1 MKYNIAL
8 GGTVALTLFI
18 GLPLFAANS
27 TSSLWGMRGE
37 RWTPQ
42 SGLPYCA
49 LAGYGMGKKAIP
61 TLPVTANVKDFGA
74 KGDGTTDDS
83 AAFNKAIAETTYG
96 AILIPEG
103 RYVITN
109 FVTINKP
116 NIVLRGKDEKS
127 VLCFPIPLDSVKPN
141 WGATTTGQRTSNY
154 SWGGGFFQIIGNS
167 KQVKNVPVIAPAKR
181 GDHSIRAQPGTSFAP
196 GDWIEIQ
203 AKDDSEKSLL
213 NWIYNGTPGN
223 LSQIKSLTARQ
234 PARVL
239 AMTNLQ
245 DVAWLKLDRPLRFD
259 LTEAWSPTVA
269 TLSPSVTNSG
279 IENLRFEFPAVQWNG
294 EFSELGYNAIA
305 MSGAFD
311 CWIRNVQLHNAEGGL
326 FISGYHNTITNVV
339 LTNDKPLFTKNK
351 YLTTKGCQGHH
362 GISVGGSDNLITGF
376 DFRMSY
382 VHDMTVSVGASG
394 NVFEAGRGDDIAFDH
409 HKRAPFANVFTA
421 IDCGEGNRI
430 WRCGGGANLGLHSA
444 GWETFWNLRGLA
456 ALPPPPKNWGPSTLN
471 IIGVTRTPSEAYH
484 VEIVKPGQTL
494 YPPNIYRAQKALFN
508 K

>member
-1 MKYNIAL
+1 
-8 GGTVALTLFI
+8 
-18 GLPLFAANS
+18 
-27 TSSLWGMRGE
+27 
-37 RWTPQ
+37 
-42 SGLPYCA
+42 
-49 LAGYGMGKKAIP
+49 MGKKAIP

-74 KGDGTTDDS
+74 KGDGATDDS
-83 AAFNKAIAETTYG
+83 AAFNRAIAATTYG

-127 VLCFPIPLDSVKPN
+127 ILYFPIPLDSVKPN

-154 SWGGGFFQIIGNS
+154 SWGGGFFQIIGNP
-167 KQVKNVPVIAPAKR
+167 KQGRSMPIIAPAKR
-181 GDHSIRAQPGTSFAP
+181 GDYSIRAKPGMSLGK

-203 AKDDSEKSLL
+203 AKDDAGKSLL

-234 PARVL
+234 PARILSV
-239 AMTNLQ
+239 TNQ
-245 DVAWLKLDRPLRFD
+245 PDGVVFTLDRPLRFN
-259 LTEAWSPTVA
+259 LEETWSPTVA
-269 TLSPSVTNSG
+269 SLSHSVTNSG
-279 IENLRFEFPAVQWNG
+279 IENLRFEFPAVQWKG

-305 MSGAFD
+305 ISGAFD
-311 CWIRNVQLHNAEGGL
+311 CWIRNVQLHNAEGG
-326 FISGYHNTITNVV
+326 FFVHGYHNTITNTVF
-339 LTNDKPLFTKNK
+339 THNKPPYGKNK

-362 GISVGGSDNLITGF
+362 GMYIGGSENLITGF

-382 VHDMTVSVGASG
+382 VHDLSVSVSSSG
-394 NVFEAGRGDDIAFDH
+394 NVFEAGYGADLALDH
-409 HKRAPFANVFTA
+409 HKRAPFANVFTD

-471 IIGVTRTPSEAYH
+471 IIGVTQTPSTTYH
-484 VEIVKPGQTL
+484 VEIIKPGQAL
-494 YPPNIYRAQKALFN
+494 YPPNIYRAQKALFF

>member
-1 MKYNIAL
+1 MKINIWFRGIVAFAIFTGQAL
-8 GGTVALTLFI
+8 HGENRTAL
-18 GLPLFAANS
+18 
-27 TSSLWGMRGE
+27 LWGMRGE
-37 RWTPQ
+37 SWTPQ
-42 SGLPYCA
+42 STLPYCA
-49 LAGYGMGKKAIP
+49 LAGYGMGRTAIP
-61 TLPVTANVKDFGA
+61 ILPVTANVKDFGA

-83 AAFNKAIAETTYG
+83 AAFNKAIAATAYG

-116 NIVLRGKDEKS
+116 NIVLRGKDGKS
-127 VLCFPIPLDSVKPN
+127 VLCFPNPLNSVKPN

-154 SWGGGFFQIIGNS
+154 SWGGGFFQIIGAP
-167 KQVKNVPVIAPAKR
+167 KQGKSLPIIAPAKR
-181 GDHSIRAQPGTSFAP
+181 GDYLIKARTGALFGC

-203 AKDDSEKSLL
+203 AQDDADKSLL
-213 NWIYNGTPGN
+213 NWLYNGTPGN
-223 LSQIKSLTARQ
+223 LSQFKSLTARQ

-239 AMTNLQ
+239 SMTNLQ
-245 DVAWLKLDRPLRFD
+245 DGVLLTLDRPLRFD
-259 LTEAWSPTVA
+259 LAAAWSPKVTPF
-269 TLSPSVTNSG
+269 SPSVTNSG
-279 IENLRFEFPAVQWNG
+279 IENLRFEFLPVQWKG

-311 CWIRNVQLHNAEGGL
+311 CWIRDVQLHNAEGGL
-326 FISGYHNTITNVV
+326 FISGYHNTVTHVV
-339 LTNDKPLFTKNK
+339 FTNDKPLFTKNK

-382 VHDMTVSVGASG
+382 VHDLTVSAGSSG
-394 NVFEAGRGDDIAFDH
+394 NVFEAGRGVDIAFDH
-409 HKRAPFANVFTA
+409 HKRAPFANVFTD

-471 IIGVTRTPSEAYH
+471 IIGVTQTPSEAYH
-484 VEIVKPGQTL
+484 VEIIKPGQTL